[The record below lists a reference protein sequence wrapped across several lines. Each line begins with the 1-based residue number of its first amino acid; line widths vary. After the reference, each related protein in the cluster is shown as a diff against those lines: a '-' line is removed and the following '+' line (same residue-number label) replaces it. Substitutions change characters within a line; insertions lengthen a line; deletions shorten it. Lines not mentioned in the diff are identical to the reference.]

1 MKTNLPVK
9 NDSDDNA
16 LEELEKKEKLR
27 QIEESI
33 NQKDSTLVKV
43 IRRLFK

>member
-9 NDSDDNA
+9 FDSDDKV

-27 QIEESI
+27 QIE
-33 NQKDSTLVKV
+33 K
-43 IRRLFK
+43 